1 MNVWLIPHA
10 TGRRTI
16 LPTQNFHEILAISL
30 PQLLRDWNLPSE
42 RLGACLKRCVSE
54 TVVVNET
61 PSVCADGVEIAS
73 GNGRGSVDQ
82 AL

>member
-1 MNVWLIPHA
+1 M
-10 TGRRTI
+10 
-16 LPTQNFHEILAISL
+16 
-30 PQLLRDWNLPSE
+30 
-42 RLGACLKRCVSE
+42 KRCVSE